1 MIASAT
7 PADGDGIINVT
18 SSIEVFS
25 PEENECVAELWNE
38 FILKGSRESGY
49 SFLVARE
56 SGRVTGFACY
66 GPRALTSGTFDLYW
80 IAVDPRAR
88 RKGLGRELLAS
99 VEAGVINDGGR
110 LVIVETS
117 GQEKYDQT
125 RAFYIAAGYTL
136 EATVKDFYQ
145 QEDDLVIFTK
155 HV

>member
-18 SSIEVFS
+18 SNIEVFS

-56 SGRVTGFACY
+56 SGRVAGFACY

-88 RKGLGRELLAS
+88 RKGLGKELLAS